1 MNYRYFIQKD
11 GEYVD
16 LKTLP
21 PEEQAEIRKRL
32 SDTMAAAIATNIA
45 KQRGKEIS
53 NNNVSRVG

>member
-32 SDTMAAAIATNIA
+32 SDTMATNIA